1 MTYYILLPNDT
12 ETDTKYST
20 NILGE
25 ESFGVFYAEQG
36 MNALNSIVNDKPRL
50 IPSIKILNEQK
61 KQYTLTEFFDILSG
75 LKIRKL

>member
-12 ETDTKYST
+12 EKDTKYST

-36 MNALNSIVNDKPRL
+36 MNALNSIVKNTPEL
-50 IPSIKILNEQK
+50 MPSIKILNENK
-61 KQYTLTEFFDILSG
+61 KQYTLTEFFDILSK
-75 LKIRKL
+75 LKIRKY

>member
-12 ETDTKYST
+12 EKDTKYST

-36 MNALNSIVNDKPRL
+36 MNALNSIVKNTPEL
-50 IPSIKILNEQK
+50 MPSIKILNENK
-61 KQYTLTEFFDILSG
+61 KHFTLTEFFDIISK
-75 LKIRKL
+75 LKIRKY